1 MLRDVSNGPV
11 IIYDISIFWIYVPIA
26 VSCISIFMSQKKIKE
41 NYFLKK
47 LLLDFTLNLFY

>member
-11 IIYDISIFWIYVPIA
+11 VIYDISIFWIYVPIA

-41 NYFLKK
+41 NYFFKK
-47 LLLDFTLNLFY
+47 LFLDFTLNLFY